1 MENKTV
7 IRNFIKQ
14 IPQLVEKG
22 DFKLIWLQQQFLD
35 LKILCKVVCDLL
47 YPETDI

>member
-7 IRNFIKQ
+7 IRNFIKWVL
-14 IPQLVEKG
+14 QLVEKG
-22 DFKLIWLQQQFLD
+22 DFKPIWLQQQFSN

-47 YPETDI
+47 YSETDI